1 MSGRLVLIGSGE
13 TAPTMMKLHRRLVA
27 EAPAGERSMLDTPF
41 GFQANADDLTEK
53 IAEYFAQSVGTTISP
68 ARWRRMDES
77 VADREKAL
85 AQIGRS
91 GWVFAGPGSPS
102 YALRLWSGTA
112 FPDAVGSVLERGGT
126 VVFGSAAAVTAGSHA
141 LPVYEIYKVGDDP
154 HWLPGLN
161 ILESAVGITAAV
173 VPHYDNREGGRH
185 DTRFCYMGESRL
197 LELEQLLPS
206 NVGVLGVDEH
216 TAVVLEGST
225 VEVHGAGGLTARFR
239 DREQV
244 IPAGETLS
252 VDQLRAWLTG
262 EESGARVQVRESIVV
277 AETVSGQPS
286 LREEARAM
294 RARFDDAVAQGHVDE
309 ALGVCL
315 ELDDV
320 IHSWSADTLQGSDM
334 DFARATLRAMLVDL
348 TTVCGAP
355 TASPRELLAPIVSV
369 VLEARARAR
378 STKDFAMSD
387 LLRDGLL
394 AAGIEVRDTPDGV
407 EWDIK

>member
-1 MSGRLVLIGSGE
+1 
-13 TAPTMMKLHRRLVA
+13 MMKLHRRLVA

-53 IAEYFAQSVGTTISP
+53 ITEYFAQSVGTSITP

-126 VVFGSAAAVTAGSHA
+126 VVLGSAAAVTAGSHA

-154 HWLPGLN
+154 YWLPGLN
-161 ILESAVGITAAV
+161 VLESALGITAAV

-185 DTRFCYMGESRL
+185 DTRYCYMGETRL
-197 LELEQLLPS
+197 IELEQLLPS
-206 NVGVLGVDEH
+206 DVGVLGVDEH
-216 TAVVLEGST
+216 TAVVLEGSS

-239 DREQV
+239 DREHV
-244 IPAGETLS
+244 VPAGETVT
-252 VDQLRAWLTG
+252 VDQLRAWL
-262 EESGARVQVRESIVV
+262 SGDSAELRVQVPVSSAPVESS
-277 AETVSGQPS
+277 TGQPS

-294 RARFDDAVAQGHVDE
+294 RARFDDAVVQGHIDD
-309 ALGVCL
+309 ALGMCL

-348 TTVCGAP
+348 ASLSGAP
-355 TASPRELLAPIVSV
+355 SVSPRELLAPIVSV
-369 VLEARARAR
+369 VLEARAQAR
-378 STKDFAMSD
+378 SSKDFAMSD

>member
-1 MSGRLVLIGSGE
+1 
-13 TAPTMMKLHRRLVA
+13 
-27 EAPAGERSMLDTPF
+27 MLDTPF

-53 IAEYFAQSVGTTISP
+53 ITEYFAQSVGTAITP

-126 VVFGSAAAVTAGSHA
+126 VVLGSAAAVTAGSHA

-154 HWLPGLN
+154 YWLPGLN
-161 ILESAVGITAAV
+161 VLESALGITAAV

-185 DTRFCYMGESRL
+185 DTRYCYMGETRL
-197 LELEQLLPS
+197 IELEQLLPS
-206 NVGVLGVDEH
+206 DVGVLGVDEH
-216 TAVVLEGST
+216 TAVVLEGSS

-239 DREQV
+239 DRENV
-244 IPAGETLS
+244 VPAGETVT
-252 VDQLRAWLTG
+252 VDQLRAWL
-262 EESGARVQVRESIVV
+262 SGDSAELRVQVPVSSAPVESS
-277 AETVSGQPS
+277 TGQPS

-294 RARFDDAVAQGHVDE
+294 RARFDDAVVQGHIDD
-309 ALGVCL
+309 ALGMCL

-348 TTVCGAP
+348 ASLSGAP
-355 TASPRELLAPIVSV
+355 SVSPRELLAPIVSV
-369 VLEARARAR
+369 VLEARAQAR
-378 STKDFAMSD
+378 SSKDFAMSD